1 MRKPLALLQHIT
13 ADENRHKTSLTD
25 TEFCMLPRMASS
37 MFEMAVKR
45 FRENLLIV
53 SSTILYLE
61 FRLRAS
67 TRIGQQN
74 GAAMLSIGLQG
85 RIDVWTNTA
94 GRRIGDQA
102 AG

>member
-13 ADENRHKTSLTD
+13 ADENRHKTLLTD

-37 MFEMAVKR
+37 MFDMAVKR

-61 FRLRAS
+61 FRLRAT
-67 TRIGQQN
+67 TRIGQTEWGSN
-74 GAAMLSIGLQG
+74 AFYRFTGA
-85 RIDVWTNTA
+85 N
-94 GRRIGDQA
+94 RRMDEHCRT
-102 AG
+102 